1 MAEEADAFHSYLLQR
16 FVYSLGEEELGIIE
30 NIPFLLLQE
39 RIRLLITRRPVDGE
53 PDIFCAWHSDGK
65 TIQAIFLSLH
75 PNMPIMAFS
84 GEELKER
91 IENLKRQK
99 LPYDQSQI
107 ALTSH
112 SSCN

>member
-16 FVYSLGEEELGIIE
+16 FVYSLGEEELV
-30 NIPFLLLQE
+30 
-39 RIRLLITRRPVDGE
+39 ITRRPVDGE